1 MILAFTAFIT
11 ALSGQDYPHR
21 DWGKVATLS
30 MSVDEAA
37 ACIARTYNRR
47 GGALMVK
54 AEGGVDIDAT
64 SFATIPRGEPW
75 QRFKLRAAGNVTTMR
90 VFFRRPLSAKRTEKD
105 VRKLG
110 DDCLKIVS
118 IAPVT

>member
-1 MILAFTAFIT
+1 MLAFAALMAAF
-11 ALSGQDYPHR
+11 SPQDYPHR

-47 GGALMVK
+47 GGALVVP
-54 AEGGVDIDAT
+54 ADGGVDIDAT

-75 QRFKLRAAGNVTTMR
+75 QRFKLRTAGDVTTMR
-90 VFFRRPLSAKRTEKD
+90 VLFRRPLSAKRTEKD

-110 DDCLKIVS
+110 ADCLRISS
-118 IAPVT
+118 IDPAA